1 MIRFLLLALL
11 SSTFTFFTISWLASE
26 FPYDLNRLLATLTH
40 TCNVI
45 IITNIVE
52 PTKLE
57 TISLRGK
64 LIFAITHSGAAVCW
78 RLSGQYSL
86 LPISL
91 NLGERDGMQMLTV
104 LFTGCLFLCTFIYH
118 LNRYVHTSTRGMSYM
133 ALYLGAGCTIAALS
147 YLAHSQGKI
156 VHFHHHAVA
165 LAFAY
170 GNTSRRP
177 LVMFMLSSSMGIMT
191 EGLTVWGEGLLYYD
205 IPPSCGYL
213 RGGQRRAIVY
223 YNSITCN
230 STQPIALQLCS
241 SQVPLGSLR
250 CTSS

>member
-78 RLSGQYSL
+78 RLSGQWEIA
-86 LPISL
+86 ISQFL
-91 NLGERDGMQMLTV
+91 HYINNRIKIKKMKRERREDLKT
-104 LFTGCLFLCTFIYH
+104 TT
-118 LNRYVHTSTRGMSYM
+118 TR
-133 ALYLGAGCTIAALS
+133 TKK
-147 YLAHSQGKI
+147 QQEEE
-156 VHFHHHAVA
+156 
-165 LAFAY
+165 
-170 GNTSRRP
+170 RREK
-177 LVMFMLSSSMGIMT
+177 MKREAKSSS
-191 EGLTVWGEGLLYYD
+191 YK
-205 IPPSCGYL
+205 
-213 RGGQRRAIVY
+213 
-223 YNSITCN
+223 
-230 STQPIALQLCS
+230 
-241 SQVPLGSLR
+241 
-250 CTSS
+250 